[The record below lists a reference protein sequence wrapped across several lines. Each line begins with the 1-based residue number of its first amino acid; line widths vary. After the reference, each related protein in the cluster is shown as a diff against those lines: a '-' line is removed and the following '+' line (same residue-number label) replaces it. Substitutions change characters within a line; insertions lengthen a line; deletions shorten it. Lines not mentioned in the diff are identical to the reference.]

1 MDTTLP
7 AYPSQVHATGATPSQ
22 PLHCSLRIFLA
33 HRRYIPL
40 RFRYYKQN
48 APSRGSNAL
57 SGKELWMNRALLATC
72 LGALLIVTAG
82 CKAKV
87 DDKTA
92 IRAGVIRY
100 LTSLNMLNISAM
112 DINVTQA
119 TVNGNQAQAQVEIKA
134 KAGDAA
140 GSSMQLN
147 YSLEKRGEDWFVLKS
162 QPAGGNM
169 QHPAPGSMPP
179 NGMPPNHPGAAG
191 EVHNFSDIIKTT
203 QPPAQQQQQTPPAQQ
218 SSQPAPYAKP

>member
-1 MDTTLP
+1 MDR
-7 AYPSQVHATGATPSQ
+7 TGRQ
-22 PLHCSLRIFLA
+22 PFHCSLRIFSLQ
-33 HRRYIPL
+33 RRYIPA

-72 LGALLIVTAG
+72 LGALLLVTSG

-203 QPPAQQQQQTPPAQQ
+203 QPPAQQQQQAPPVQQ
-218 SSQPAPYAKP
+218 SSQQPAPYTKP